1 LVYCRDSQKSKSA
14 DSLAI
19 STVSFK
25 KADGEIGG
33 SFGIDPTGKL
43 RINSNTD
50 ECIRID
56 ARLPLQSEID
66 APVGPQV
73 IFGSNGSPRGRI
85 HLDRATSQMW
95 LTAESFL
102 DSNGATLPC
111 AVGWEGADCGTDIAE
126 CDSAACG
133 DHASCSELTVNS
145 YTCICD
151 TGFEGTTMT
160 NAAADCVMTA
170 YPTGFPT
177 AAPTAAPSAAATAA
191 PTGAPTSSPTDP
203 FVTPLDVVHK
213 RCTGGDHVDCSCE
226 GTTTPNAIGGGCHT
240 NVDNDSSDNDFYSVS
255 TVFPNG
261 KGWKCGGGGGNKV
274 VDVFCSNIETTLHH
288 TDGSTID
295 VYASCPDGSNIISGG
310 CDAFAGTPG
319 TVQGSIPFG
328 SAADQWECK
337 SENTGN
343 PGSAT
348 NYWTKRATAICS
360 TSHKVD
366 VMAKKTGA
374 NWVFTDPCADGS
386 RIIGGGCIALA
397 APFSFEKNG
406 PETSGGEYPTGWA
419 CGTNSASADAYAV
432 CLESTPG
439 AHFSEFVDHLHPCDN
454 NPCGGSSTCTEHVGT
469 TEEDRSKMLDFT
481 CNCAAGMQ
489 GGGLNAI
496 CTPVACP
503 TGTAGDSVVA
513 GCTPTA
519 NYQGTIDK
527 TTTTPYYTS
536 SITCAADSHFS
547 TTAVACVSCAA
558 GTTND
563 AGDVLGTAST
573 CAATSCLVNQ
583 YVENNEC
590 TNCADG
596 TFKSVGDTT
605 AANTAPSTCA
615 ANTCLVNQYVENN
628 ECTDCAVGT
637 FKSVGDTTA
646 ANTAPSTCTATSCL
660 VNQYVENNECTNCA
674 DGTIKPVGDTTAA
687 NTAANTCVPPL
698 YEEVSAASGGA
709 CPEGKNIE
717 TNAECIAASA
727 ELEPSRVNQGPFSN
741 GEWAAGCFK
750 VDTHSTD
757 VFFWGPS
764 SGQTAAPA
772 PFGYRKT
779 TANCGGDMVQ
789 SYAQCVTAAAS
800 QGYSSV
806 HDLGTTNFQWTP
818 GCIYHNGGA
827 YWSTLGNNP
836 PVVRTDA
843 WSTADGKICNGER
856 KDVNQFLCHV

>member
-1 LVYCRDSQKSKSA
+1 MA
-14 DSLAI
+14 
-19 STVSFK
+19 FK
-25 KADGEIGG
+25 KADGEIYGTIG
-33 SFGIDPTGKL
+33 TDVTGKL
-43 RINSNTD
+43 RINSTTD
-50 ECIRID
+50 DCIRID
-56 ARLPLQSEID
+56 TRLPVQSEID
-66 APVGPQV
+66 AAGSQI
-73 IFGSNGSPRGRI
+73 IFGSNESPRGRI
-85 HLDRATSQMW
+85 HLEQATNQMW

-170 YPTGFPT
+170 YPTGYPT
-177 AAPTAAPSAAATAA
+177 AAPTAAP
-191 PTGAPTSSPTDP
+191 TGDPTSSPTDP

-454 NPCGGSSTCTEHVGT
+454 NPCGGSSSCTEHVGT

-519 NYQGTIDK
+519 NYQGTVDK

-536 SITCAADSHFS
+536 SITCAVDSHFS

-590 TNCADG
+590 TNCAVG
-596 TFKSVGDTT
+596 TIKSVGDTT
-605 AANTAPSTCA
+605 AANTDAS
-615 ANTCLVNQYVENN
+615 
-628 ECTDCAVGT
+628 
-637 FKSVGDTTA
+637 
-646 ANTAPSTCTATSCL
+646 
-660 VNQYVENNECTNCA
+660 
-674 DGTIKPVGDTTAA
+674 
-687 NTAANTCVPPL
+687 TCVPPL

-727 ELEPSRVNQGPFSN
+727 ELEPSRISRGPSRN

-750 VDTHSTD
+750 VDNLATE
-757 VFFWGPS
+757 VFFWANTT
-764 SGQTAAPA
+764 GQFYALNANCDDS
-772 PFGYRKT
+772 
-779 TANCGGDMVQ
+779 ANCGSDAANCGSDMVQ

-800 QGYSSV
+800 MGYSSV
-806 HDLGTTNFQWTP
+806 HDLGTSDFQWTP
-818 GCIYHNGGA
+818 GCIIHGGGA
-827 YWSTLGNNP
+827 
-836 PVVRTDA
+836 
-843 WSTADGKICNGER
+843 
-856 KDVNQFLCHV
+856 